1 MSQKVSRSRKLLFR
15 THRVFAAFFHP
26 STSYLCAQ
34 KISMSKL
41 TKFCSLSF
49 RRGLGRGFISCKRRS
64 TNLPPTDHTHHFREW
79 LGRALTRHER
89 EVINILERSRR
100 RTTIKVHI
108 IDKPGTNSKPIL
120 IEYLRYLQKLYPYH
134 TGAIL
139 DKTKKSAQAISR
151 TLPRRTHVSSVNRPN
166 YLRGANYDICL
177 IFDPPPEK
185 IHDLIRTTNP
195 AICDNRPGC
204 ALIILST
211 PPQAP
216 PGKRQRRKKYHPPE
230 LPDFYSQQLTDH
242 HYHPGP
248 PLHYIAVV
256 ELSPDIGKLPSL
268 QGRAGVRLPGVRLQ
282 VRL

>member
-1 MSQKVSRSRKLLFR
+1 
-15 THRVFAAFFHP
+15 
-26 STSYLCAQ
+26 
-34 KISMSKL
+34 MSKL
-41 TKFCSLSF
+41 TKFCVLSF

-79 LGRALTRHER
+79 LGRALTRHEH
-89 EVINILERSRR
+89 EIINILERSRR

-120 IEYLRYLQKLYPYH
+120 IEYLRYLQELYPYNVS
-134 TGAIL
+134 AVL
-139 DKTKKSAQAISR
+139 DRFKKSAQAIAR
-151 TLPRRTHVSSVNRPN
+151 TMPRRTLVSSVHRPN

-211 PPQAP
+211 PP
-216 PGKRQRRKKYHPPE
+216 PGKHRRKRYKPPE

-242 HYHPGP
+242 HYRPGP

-256 ELSPDIGKLPSL
+256 ELYPDIGAPPNKGANPTPFHLGEVWSE
-268 QGRAGVRLPGVRLQ
+268 ASTAS
-282 VRL
+282 

>member
-1 MSQKVSRSRKLLFR
+1 
-15 THRVFAAFFHP
+15 
-26 STSYLCAQ
+26 
-34 KISMSKL
+34 
-41 TKFCSLSF
+41 
-49 RRGLGRGFISCKRRS
+49 
-64 TNLPPTDHTHHFREW
+64 LPPTDHTHHFREW

-139 DKTKKSAQAISR
+139 DRTKKSAQAIAR
-151 TLPRRTHVSSVNRPN
+151 TMPRRTLVSSVHRPN

-211 PPQAP
+211 PP
-216 PGKRQRRKKYHPPE
+216 PGKRKRRKRYKPPE

-242 HYHPGP
+242 HYRPGP

-256 ELSPDIGKLPSL
+256 ELSPDIGAPLQSSRQILPPLL
-268 QGRAGVRLPGVRLQ
+268 QERAGVRLQ
-282 VRL
+282 VRP

>member
-1 MSQKVSRSRKLLFR
+1 MSNR
-15 THRVFAAFFHP
+15 TQF
-26 STSYLCAQ
+26 S
-34 KISMSKL
+34 
-41 TKFCSLSF
+41 SLSF
-49 RRGLGRGFISCKRRS
+49 RKGLGRGFQIDCKRRS

-89 EVINILERSRR
+89 EIINILERSRR

-120 IEYLRYLQKLYPYH
+120 IEYLRYLQELYPYNVS
-134 TGAIL
+134 AIL

-151 TLPRRTHVSSVNRPN
+151 TLPRRALVSSVHRPN

-195 AICDNRPGC
+195 TICDNRPGC

-216 PGKRQRRKKYHPPE
+216 PGKRRRKRYKPPE
-230 LPDFYSQQLTDH
+230 LPAFYSQQLTDH
-242 HYHPGP
+242 HYRSGQ

-256 ELSPDIGKLPSL
+256 ELSPDIGASQIRKLIQLPSL
-268 QGRAGVRLPGVRLQ
+268 QERAGMRL
-282 VRL
+282 